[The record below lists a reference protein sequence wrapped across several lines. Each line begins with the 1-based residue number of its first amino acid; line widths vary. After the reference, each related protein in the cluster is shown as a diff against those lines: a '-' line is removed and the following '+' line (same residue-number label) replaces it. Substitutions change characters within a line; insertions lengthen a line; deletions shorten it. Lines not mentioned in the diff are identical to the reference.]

1 MRKINPALLTL
12 VNVFN
17 ASEEK
22 INLIVYSSNLLWL
35 ENFLK
40 SKGDIEITDKFQ
52 FISAIGI
59 KAPVKVAI
67 ELEKFRNVKHITFSS
82 HVTALI
88 DKARSVVHVEEAEKL
103 NLTGKGV
110 TVAVIDTGVGEHFDL
125 TFPRSKILHFENILT
140 DDSTPCD
147 DNGHGTFV
155 CGLIAGN
162 GLLSGGRLCGVAP
175 GCNLVVVKAL
185 NEKGETSAI
194 NILKAMQWVHENRQK
209 YNIKVCCMSFG
220 AEPLGYGDPL
230 VAGAEVL
237 WRDGIV
243 VVSAAGNSGP
253 AEKTIKS
260 PGTASRIVTVGALDY
275 GENPSFET
283 EYSVANFSSRG
294 PGLYGFKP
302 DCLAP
307 GVKIKGLGSSAEKI
321 YTEMSGTSMS
331 APIVAGLCALILEK
345 RPNLKPDQVKMI
357 LLRSGK
363 KYSNN
368 RNDEGAGLVDAG
380 RFNI

>member
-1 MRKINPALLTL
+1 MRKINPAILAL

-17 ASEEK
+17 ASDEK
-22 INLIVYSSNLLWL
+22 INLIIYSSQLDRL
-35 ENFLK
+35 EAFLRTK
-40 SKGDIEITDKFQ
+40 SDIEITSKFP

-67 ELEKFRNVKHITFSS
+67 ELEKLRNVKHITFSS

-88 DKARSVVHVEEAEKL
+88 DKARTVVHVEEAEKQH
-103 NLTGKGV
+103 LTGKGV
-110 TVAVIDTGVGEHFDL
+110 TVAVIDTGASQHFDL
-125 TFPRSKILHFENILT
+125 FFPNNKILHFEDILEQNEQVH
-140 DDSTPCD
+140 D

-162 GLLSGGRLCGVAP
+162 GLLSGGKLCGVAP
-175 GCNLVVVKAL
+175 NCNLVVVKAL
-185 NEKGETSAI
+185 NEKGETSAL

-230 VAGAEVL
+230 VSGAEVL

-275 GENPSFET
+275 GENLENVEGF
-283 EYSVANFSSRG
+283 SVATFSSRG

-307 GVKIKGLGSSAEKI
+307 GVKIKGLSIDPASI

-345 RPNLKPDQVKMI
+345 RPSLKPDQVKMI

-363 KYSNN
+363 KFSYN

-380 RFNI
+380 KFNI

>member
-1 MRKINPALLTL
+1 MRKINPAILTL

-17 ASEEK
+17 AGEEK
-22 INLIVYSSNLLWL
+22 INLIIYSSQLDRL
-35 ENFLK
+35 EAFLK
-40 SKGDIEITDKFQ
+40 SKEDIEITNKFP

-59 KAPVKVAI
+59 KAPVRVAI
-67 ELEKFRNVKHITFSS
+67 ELERLRNVKHITFSS

-88 DKARSVVHVEEAEKL
+88 NQARKVVHIEEAEKL

-110 TVAVIDTGVGEHFDL
+110 TVAVIDTGASQHFDL
-125 TFPRSKILHFENILT
+125 TFPHSKILHFENILDENT
-140 DDSTPCD
+140 APCD

-209 YNIKVCCMSFG
+209 FNIRVCCMSFG

-260 PGTASRIVTVGALDY
+260 PGTASRVITVGALDY
-275 GENPSFET
+275 GENSSE
-283 EYSVANFSSRG
+283 ELGYSVASFSSRG
-294 PGLYGFKP
+294 PGIYGFKP

-307 GVKIKGLGSSAEKI
+307 GVKIKGLSCSKENP

-331 APIVAGLCALILEK
+331 APIVAGLCALIIEK
-345 RPNLKPDQVKMI
+345 HPTIRPDQVKMI
-357 LLRSGK
+357 LLKSGRK
-363 KYSNN
+363 FSNN
-368 RNDEGAGLVDAG
+368 RNDEGAGLVDAAK
-380 RFNI
+380 FNI